1 MSSYESSE
9 SDINNDLYFQ
19 CNNNIEQIKESL
31 LLNNIKEPIFL
42 IYINI

>member
-9 SDINNDLYFQ
+9 PDINNDLYFQ
-19 CNNNIEQIKESL
+19 CNNSIGQIKENL